1 MMLPVEIALTQYGT
15 REIAGSSNNPSVLG
29 YFEYI
34 GQSWVKNDE
43 MAWCAAFLNW
53 CLKRAGRQH
62 TGSLLA
68 RSFLNYGTNTNTP
81 KFGDLA
87 VFWREAPTGK
97 FGHAGFY
104 INETK
109 DHVWVL
115 GGNQTDQ
122 VSIEAY
128 PKKNLLGYRTF

>member
-1 MMLPVEIALTQYGT
+1 MTPIEIAFTQYGT
-15 REIAGSSNNPSVLG
+15 REIAGSNNNPSVLS

-34 GQSWVKNDE
+34 GQDWVKNDE

-53 CLKRAGRQH
+53 CLKRAGKQH

-81 KFGDLA
+81 KFGDIA
-87 VFWREAPTGK
+87 VFWRESLNSK

-104 INETK
+104 VGEDAKN
-109 DHVWVL
+109 VYVL
-115 GGNQTDQ
+115 GGNQGDQ
-122 VSIEAY
+122 VSIAPF
-128 PKKNLLGYRTF
+128 PKFQLLAYRTF